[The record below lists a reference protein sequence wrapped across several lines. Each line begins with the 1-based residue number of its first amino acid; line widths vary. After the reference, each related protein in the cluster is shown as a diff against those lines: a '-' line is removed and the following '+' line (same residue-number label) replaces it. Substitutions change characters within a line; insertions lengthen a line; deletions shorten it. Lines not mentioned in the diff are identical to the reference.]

1 STLLLP
7 RRCERRPEAVV
18 PKLIIE
24 RTLAPMVRTSGRI
37 AGWILVTAIVV
48 LSLVPPNLR
57 PDSGLPHGLEHFA
70 IFWATGVAFAVGYSF
85 LPLLATLLV
94 AFSGAVEILQLFIPG
109 RHARLSDFIVDA
121 LASVIG
127 LMTIL
132 LLVQMRNRVRA

>member
-1 STLLLP
+1 
-7 RRCERRPEAVV
+7 
-18 PKLIIE
+18 
-24 RTLAPMVRTSGRI
+24 MVRTSGRI